1 MILIL
6 WAQERNMCV
15 TSVKKPREMY
25 SNTAMWKS
33 TTLILLRRFEV
44 LQKKKII
51 KTFQDKVNNIS
62 GSNVKANMQNCHL
75 SRSSETRKLKNCHS
89 KEEPKKAEHGMT
101 KFSVASW
108 MGYWDRKEY

>member
-6 WAQERNMCV
+6 WTLERNMCV

-25 SNTAMWKS
+25 SNTAVWKS

-62 GSNVKANMQNCHL
+62 GSNVKINMQNSKL
-75 SRSSETRKLKNCHS
+75 SKSSETRECEVKRPYKVSL
-89 KEEPKKAEHGMT
+89 
-101 KFSVASW
+101 
-108 MGYWDRKEY
+108 